1 MSVATPIPVR
11 PSPSPPRQPP
21 LSSGKREG
29 RVFATICALSTWSSV
44 AILAVL
50 LGAVLYSAAG
60 WLDWQFLSSFDSRF
74 PQKAGILA
82 GIWGTGWT
90 IVFTALFAIPIGIG
104 AALYLEEFARDNWLT
119 RVIQVNLANLAGV
132 PSIVFGILGMT
143 AFVRMFGLFGED
155 GPIAVT
161 EIPLF
166 GAKIPLPF
174 GRCVVSAALSLT
186 LMILPVIIVAA
197 REALRAVP
205 PSLRHASLALGATK
219 WQTVRHQVLPAAL
232 PGIMT
237 GIILALSRAIG
248 EAAPLILIG
257 ATTFVRFA
265 PGNIATPQD
274 VIDNPQ
280 GLIEA
285 PFDMFT
291 VMPIQI
297 FNWAGMPNPD
307 FHHVAA
313 AGIVVLLTLLLLM
326 NATAIYLRNRSQKK
340 LRY

>member
-1 MSVATPIPVR
+1 
-11 PSPSPPRQPP
+11 
-21 LSSGKREG
+21 
-29 RVFATICALSTWSSV
+29 
-44 AILAVL
+44 VL
-50 LGAVLYSAAG
+50 LGAVAYSAAG
-60 WLDWQFLSSFDSRF
+60 WLDWQFLTSFDSRF
-74 PQKAGILA
+74 PQKSGILA
-82 GIWGTGWT
+82 GIWGTAWT
-90 IVFTALFAIPIGIG
+90 IVFTAMFAVPVGVG
-104 AALYLEEFARDNWLT
+104 AAMYLEEFARESWLT
-119 RVIQVNLANLAGV
+119 RIIQVNLSNLAGV
-132 PSIVFGILGMT
+132 PSIVFGILGLT

-155 GPIAVT
+155 SLIRVT

-166 GAKIPLPF
+166 GATIPLPF
-174 GRCVVSAALSLT
+174 GRCVISAALSLT

-205 PSLRHASLALGATK
+205 PSLRHASFALGATK

-257 ATTFVRFA
+257 AATFVRFA
-265 PGNIATPQD
+265 PGNIASPRD
-274 VIDNPQ
+274 VLDNPQ

-285 PFDMFT
+285 PFDKFT

-297 FNWAGMPNPD
+297 FKWAGMPDPD
-307 FHHVAA
+307 FHHVAS
-313 AGIVVLLTLLLLM
+313 AGIVVLLALLLLL